1 MKLLATRGGRVR
13 DLLAWV
19 ALAAL
24 SGAAMAQAQQIQGQ
38 PTTLASTADRMISYR
53 CQNHMWQTAD
63 GATHAIINRG
73 PGLAGQSLA
82 LFSTFDG
89 GATWINSGVS
99 LPRSNGSSTS
109 DGYLTGRRLRLTYD
123 VGTSAIR
130 YAEVTYDPTARS
142 WTLGKVQVVYKSDSA
157 AALTPSI
164 AADARG
170 RQWLAFTHQDK
181 ASGDFS
187 IKLMLRA
194 SGADPWVDTGLVF
207 GAVDNLSNERAGR
220 PVATERGIG
229 MVFTVRAETYWAE
242 RRNSWDLARPW
253 KQTLIDVKQAPS
265 NDPYGTHFSIV
276 ADADFNLHMVSAD
289 GGNLL
294 YSRYLAADK
303 AWQTRTLTE
312 SQKTTYV
319 QATIAEGNVVL
330 LGNSYTNVSVLQS
343 TDGGE
348 TFERTHA
355 LTHGAPAEDV
365 SYNRPRIETP
375 ATSTGPVPVLQQY
388 ADGKIQRALFFAV
401 PLVAPT

>member
-1 MKLLATRGGRVR
+1 MKFPTRAGRVR
-13 DLLAWV
+13 NLLAWL
-19 ALAAL
+19 AMAAL
-24 SGAAMAQAQQIQGQ
+24 SGVALAQAQQIQGQ
-38 PTTLASTADRMISYR
+38 ATTLASTADRMISYR

-73 PGLAGQSLA
+73 PGLAGQSLT

-89 GATWINSGVS
+89 GATWINSGIS

-109 DGYLTGRRLRLTYD
+109 DGYLAGDRLRMTYD

-130 YAEVTYDPTARS
+130 YAELKYDPAGRT
-142 WTLGKVQVVYKSDSA
+142 WTLGQVQVVYKSDSA

-164 AADARG
+164 AADAKG

-187 IKLMLRA
+187 IRLMLRA
-194 SGADPWVDTGLVF
+194 SKSDPWVDTGFVF

-220 PVATERGIG
+220 PIATKGGIG
-229 MVFTVRAETYWAE
+229 MIYTVKAETYWAE
-242 RRNSWDLARPW
+242 RKNRWDLAKPW
-253 KQTLIDVKQAPS
+253 KQTLIHAKEAPS

-289 GGNLL
+289 GGNLI
-294 YSRYLAADK
+294 YSRYLTADK

-319 QATIAEGNVVL
+319 QATIAAGNVVL

-355 LTHGAPAEDV
+355 LTHAIPTEGV
-365 SYNRPRIETP
+365 SYNRPRIESP
-375 ATSTGPVPVLQQY
+375 ATSASTVPVLQQY
-388 ADGKIQRALFFAV
+388 EDGKVQRALFFAV
-401 PLVAPT
+401 PVVAGS